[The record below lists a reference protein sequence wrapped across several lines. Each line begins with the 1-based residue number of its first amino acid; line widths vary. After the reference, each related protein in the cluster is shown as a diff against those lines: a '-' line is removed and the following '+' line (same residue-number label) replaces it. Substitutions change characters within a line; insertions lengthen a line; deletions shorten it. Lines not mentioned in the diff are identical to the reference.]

1 MLTKNRLKYQTNC
14 YYLKKSYNNF
24 KNVNYGYTVFG
35 ENYKIQFFLYLKK
48 SSSINKLSFGSF
60 FSIMFSLLGN
70 AGTKAFKALLNG
82 DQHSG
87 RC

>member
-1 MLTKNRLKYQTNC
+1 MLTQNRLKYQTNC

-48 SSSINKLSFGSF
+48 NPVVHAF
-60 FSIMFSLLGN
+60 FPPLITVISPNDTAEYFSETIHCISQIL
-70 AGTKAFKALLNG
+70 
-82 DQHSG
+82 
-87 RC
+87 CVI